1 MHFITNGYKHFS
13 KTNSTAPRQR
23 VPLNIINNIICKY
36 LVMILLRL
44 QIMTVLSHP
53 DEDNPMSSEET
64 SHSPLPKIS
73 RALDLGLQKVRK

>member
-1 MHFITNGYKHFS
+1 
-13 KTNSTAPRQR
+13 
-23 VPLNIINNIICKY
+23 
-36 LVMILLRL
+36 MILLRL

-73 RALDLGLQKVRK
+73 CALDLGLQKVRK